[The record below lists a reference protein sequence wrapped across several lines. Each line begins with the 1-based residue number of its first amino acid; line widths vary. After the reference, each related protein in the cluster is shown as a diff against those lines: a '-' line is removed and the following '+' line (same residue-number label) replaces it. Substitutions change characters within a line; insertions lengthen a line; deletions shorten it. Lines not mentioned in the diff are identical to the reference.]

1 MHMILYQAYQDRRAN
16 EWVKK
21 VMKLVSPLQHPLQL
35 NTTIKK
41 NRRANVR
48 DSTTLISIFKWSVHP
63 QLPFFRISLQYH
75 IEKLNQVALSIT
87 QNSIWASP
95 SVRYYI
101 VLLRNRRV
109 ITHLAVHHLPQHQLS
124 NSKWPLDVP
133 LIHHNINCI
142 NCISIPST
150 VHSLKVLTREQWFAR
165 ETKPINKNINS

>member
-16 EWVKK
+16 EWVRK

-41 NRRANVR
+41 IGIVNVR
-48 DSTTLISIFKWSVHP
+48 DLSTLTSIFKWSVHP

-87 QNSIWASP
+87 QNSIRASP

-101 VLLRNRRV
+101 VLLRSRQV
-109 ITHLAVHHLPQHQLS
+109 IYSFGSSSSPTTSAFT

-133 LIHHNINCI
+133 LVRHNVSCI

-150 VHSLKVLTREQWFAR
+150 VHLRR
-165 ETKPINKNINS
+165 Y